1 MEFRRV
7 LFRLARQHRPQTPP
21 PARKSRRKHSQG
33 PQRPRHPVTSQ
44 NKNQA
49 QKNSPHE
56 VRGFLGTNHRAAAW
70 PGGILFFFAM
80 FGLLAFAARLSG
92 ELRDAGRRWEIHAS
106 LVVSS
111 AVVYGSVTLLATA
124 VDVGVVYRI
133 PDAQP
138 AADAMALF
146 DVAAIAHFLS
156 VAVLAVM
163 SVAAA
168 HVALAP
174 RVLPRWPA
182 WLGLVPGAAVLAGTV
197 LLPRTTA
204 PMHYAAPPLLTWIT
218 AVSIVLASR
227 RSADE
232 TISGTTPHAE
242 T

>member
-1 MEFRRV
+1 MGTRMNRV
-7 LFRLARQHRPQTPP
+7 AALGGIGYVVLSMVAIFQSPLPDLD
-21 PARKSRRKHSQG
+21 
-33 PQRPRHPVTSQ
+33 
-44 NKNQA
+44 
-49 QKNSPHE
+49 NSPNE
-56 VRGFLGTNHRAAAW
+56 VRAFLGTNASAGAW
-70 PGGILFFFAM
+70 TGAIILLFAM

-133 PDAQP
+133 PNAQP

-163 SVAAA
+163 CVAAA
-168 HVALAP
+168 HVALAT
-174 RVLPRWPA
+174 RVLPQWTA
-182 WLGLVPGAAVLAGTV
+182 WLGLVTGAAVLAGTV
-197 LLPRTTA
+197 LLPRTTD
-204 PMHYAAPPLLTWIT
+204 PMHYAATALLTWIT

-242 T
+242 TENVQTTG